1 MSLNILKDSS
11 ILTENIVIDINL
23 NKKEQTLIEPLGEQ

>member
-23 NKKEQTLIEPLGEQ
+23 NKKEQTSIEHLGEQ

>member
-23 NKKEQTLIEPLGEQ
+23 NKKEQTLIEQLGEQ